1 MRTSVAVIAVAVTA
15 LLASSAGAT
24 AGTLIT
30 GKQIK
35 DGTVTSA
42 DIKDG
47 TIRLVDMNASSNRR
61 VFLPRNVPSTR
72 AKSSVRLPKEQTTLV
87 SSVTVPAGSYVLSA
101 VATITPNMYYTTGAW
116 CWWEGGTSLT
126 KSNTQQGWTRETNA
140 TGGGD
145 VIALLATATFSA
157 STVVNLKCVSGGS
170 DASLSNVEFL
180 AEQVSFSSSS

>member
-1 MRTSVAVIAVAVTA
+1 MRTSVAVVAVAVTA

-87 SSVTVPAGSYVLSA
+87 SAVTAAAAYALTGPR
-101 VATITPNMYYTTGAW
+101 TT
-116 CWWEGGTSLT
+116 
-126 KSNTQQGWTRETNA
+126 
-140 TGGGD
+140 
-145 VIALLATATFSA
+145 
-157 STVVNLKCVSGGS
+157 
-170 DASLSNVEFL
+170 
-180 AEQVSFSSSS
+180 

>member
-1 MRTSVAVIAVAVTA
+1 MRTSVAVVAVAVTA

-87 SSVTVPAGSYVLSA
+87 SSVTVPAGSYVLTA

>member
-1 MRTSVAVIAVAVTA
+1 MRTSVAVVAVAVTA

-61 VFLPRNVPSTR
+61 VFLPRSAPSTR
-72 AKSSVRLPKEQTTLV
+72 SKSSVKLPRDVTTLV
-87 SSVTVPAGSYVLSA
+87 STVTVPAGSYVFTA
-101 VATITPNMYYTTGAW
+101 VTTISPNMYYTTGAW
-116 CWWEGGTSLT
+116 CWFEGGTSLT
-126 KSNTQQGWTRETNA
+126 KSNTQQGWVKETNA

-157 STVVNLKCVSGGS
+157 STAVNLKCVAGGA
-170 DASLSNVEFL
+170 DTYLWNVEFL